1 MAVAKWAAFQTES
14 ANLAG
19 TALDNRANSNLPAF
33 VVDIDNTGDRDL
45 YASFWIEFGTIGPTA
60 PGFVT
65 LSLRRKRGSVY
76 AENPCEQVISAVT
89 GTGARVFALEFL
101 MRLPGPGVYGLYFT
115 NNLGI
120 STAASGN
127 ALYRSDFNEDVT

>member
-1 MAVAKWAAFQTES
+1 MAVAKWTAFGAET

-19 TALDNRANSNLPAF
+19 TAMDSKANGTTTF
-33 VVDIDNTGDRDL
+33 VADIDNSNSLDRDL
-45 YASFWIEFGTIGPTA
+45 YASFWADFGSINATGS
-60 PGFVT
+60 VT
-65 LSLRRKRGSVY
+65 LSLRRKRGSAY
-76 AENPCEQVISAVT
+76 AENPCEQVTSGVT
-89 GTGARVFALEFL
+89 ATGPRAFALEFA

-115 NNLGI
+115 NNLGP